1 MKEKLIVSACL
12 MGRPTRYDGRSVGH
26 PEAKELSKKYDVIE
40 VCPEVLGGL
49 ETPRSP
55 SERQG
60 ERVVMRS
67 GRDVTAEFL
76 AGAMRVYQLCLEHG
90 AKRVLLKERSPSCGS
105 GMIYD
110 GSFSGRLTKGDGVTA
125 EYLRARG
132 IEVLGESEIHKLL

>member
-1 MKEKLIVSACL
+1 M
-12 MGRPTRYDGRSVGH
+12 
-26 PEAKELSKKYDVIE
+26 
-40 VCPEVLGGL
+40 LGGL

-67 GRDVTAEFL
+67 GRDVTDEFL
-76 AGAMRVYQLCLEHG
+76 SGAGRVYQLCLEYG
-90 AKRVLLKERSPSCGS
+90 VRRVLLKERSPSCGS